1 MNAGEFR
8 AGWPNRPDD
17 FSRYDDSVVKRRFVF
32 SAAAVIFLV
41 LLALMVW
48 QGSFS
53 FSYGPSDVHE
63 TIVLSAVSMLIFVLA
78 VTLAFML
85 VRAGVKLYMDRQ
97 NNREGSRIRSR
108 LLLGALALTI
118 APTLFSAFFNY
129 SVLNRTLEKWF
140 RQPVHGIEM
149 NLQDLDRSYRSEAQ
163 GRVQAEANWIGL
175 LPQTREA
182 AASGHIDS
190 EFFRALAEKSGIQQL
205 IVVLPEGR
213 VPMLLYQQFQ
223 KTGTSLLQAKA
234 PVSNGLRTLGEI
246 QVASALA
253 LDPAAKATAIG
264 HFMDE
269 QKNLRSHK
277 KFYGE
282 TYFLMI
288 CLLTL
293 FVLFFAAWSA
303 QLLSRQISVPIAAL
317 LGAAQEVRRGDLSYR
332 VRVKAIDELAT
343 LVRAFNAMTSELEG
357 NARELEA
364 RRQFTEAI
372 LESIPTGVISVSLDE
387 RIERVN
393 RALRG
398 IFAESTVADARKL
411 EDLFSPD
418 EMVEIRYVL
427 NRARR
432 TGTAACQLDLDRVS
446 PVLHLAVT
454 VASLEDQRGFVMVLE
469 DTSDLLRAQKSAA
482 WQEVAQRIAH
492 EIKNPLT
499 PISLCADRIARQ
511 LRRLSLPSET
521 RAILEECTQTIQGE
535 VQTVKA
541 LVDEFSR
548 FSRFPAAQPVL
559 ADLNEV
565 VESAMTVFAGRL
577 EDIDV
582 SVALHDNI
590 PPILLDR
597 EQIKRVIVNLVDNAA
612 EAMKET
618 PLRRLKISTSRPAQ
632 DVVELSVTDTGC
644 GVSAAD
650 KEKLFL
656 PYFSTKGRGTG
667 LGLAIVSHIVTEHH
681 ARVRLEDNR
690 PAGTRFVIEFNA
702 VTGAESGFSPGADET
717 LPATLKV

>member
-1 MNAGEFR
+1 ML
-8 AGWPNRPDD
+8 
-17 FSRYDDSVVKRRFVF
+17 S
-32 SAAAVIFLV
+32 I

-53 FSYGPSDVHE
+53 FSFGPSDVHE

-85 VRAGVKLYMDRQ
+85 IRAGVKLYMDRQ

-129 SVLNRTLEKWF
+129 FVLNRTLNKWF
-140 RQPVHGIEM
+140 TQPVRGIEM
-149 NLQDLDRSYRSEAQ
+149 NLQELDKSYRSEAQ
-163 GRVQAEANWIGL
+163 GRMDADAKWIGL
-175 LPQTREA
+175 LPETREA
-182 AASGHIDS
+182 AENSRVNTAY
-190 EFFRALAEKSGIQQL
+190 FRSLAEKAGLQQL
-205 IVVLPEGR
+205 VLVLPEPR
-213 VPMLLYQQFQ
+213 LPILLYQRFAR
-223 KTGTSLLQAKA
+223 SDSALLQAKA
-234 PVSNGLRTLGEI
+234 PVLDGNRTLG
-246 QVASALA
+246 QVNIAGALV
-253 LDPAAKATAIG
+253 LNPVEKATAIQR
-264 HFMDE
+264 FMDE
-269 QKNLRSHK
+269 QKNLGSHK

-282 TYFLMI
+282 TYFLLL
-288 CLLTL
+288 CVLTL

-303 QLLSRQISVPIAAL
+303 QLLSRQISVPISAL

-332 VRVKAIDELAT
+332 VHVKAIDELAT

-357 NARELEA
+357 NATELEA
-364 RRQFTEAI
+364 RRHFTEAI

-398 IFAESTVADARKL
+398 IFSEEMVARAREL
-411 EDLFSPD
+411 HDLFSPD
-418 EMVEIRYVL
+418 ELAEIRYVL

-432 TGTAACQLDLDRVS
+432 TGAAACQLDLDRGS
-446 PVLHLAVT
+446 SVLHLAVT

-469 DTSDLLRAQKSAA
+469 DTSDLLRAQKAAA
-482 WQEVAQRIAH
+482 WQEVARRIAH

-511 LRRLSLPSET
+511 LRRLSLPPDT
-521 RAILEECTQTIQGE
+521 RAILEECTQIIQGE

-548 FSRFPAAQPVL
+548 FSRFPAAQPML

-565 VESAMTVFAGRL
+565 VESAMAVFAGRL
-577 EDIDV
+577 EDVNVTLVLEPHLPRIM
-582 SVALHDNI
+582 I
-590 PPILLDR
+590 DR

-612 EAMKET
+612 EAMRDS
-618 PLRRLKISTSRPAQ
+618 PLRRLQITTSQ
-632 DVVELSVTDTGC
+632 SSSDTVELAVTDTGS
-644 GVSAAD
+644 GVTAAD

-667 LGLAIVSHIVTEHH
+667 LGLAIVSHIVTEHR
-681 ARVRLEDNR
+681 AQVRLEDNR
-690 PAGTRFVIEFNA
+690 PAGTRFVIEFNTA
-702 VTGAESGFSPGADET
+702 AISENYRLHETSPET
-717 LPATLKV
+717 EQMSPATLKA

>member
-1 MNAGEFR
+1 VLCR
-8 AGWPNRPDD
+8 Y
-17 FSRYDDSVVKRRFVF
+17 SRYDDSVVKRRFVF
-32 SAAAVIFLV
+32 SAGAVIFLV

-129 SVLNRTLEKWF
+129 SVLNRTLDKWF

-175 LPQTREA
+175 LPQTGEA
-182 AASGHIDS
+182 AASGHVDS
-190 EFFRALAEKSGIQQL
+190 EFYRALAEKSGIQQL
-205 IVVLPEGR
+205 VLVLPDAR
-213 VPMLLYQQFQ
+213 VPMLLYQRFQ
-223 KTGTSLLQAKA
+223 KPGTSLLQAKA
-234 PVSNGLRTLGEI
+234 PVSDGSQKLGEI
-246 QVASALA
+246 DVAAALA
-253 LDPAAKATAIG
+253 LDPAEKATAIE
-264 HFMDE
+264 HFIDE
-269 QKNLRSHK
+269 QNNLRGHK

-293 FVLFFAAWSA
+293 FVLFFATWSA
-303 QLLSRQISVPIAAL
+303 QVLSRQISIPIAAL

-357 NARELEA
+357 NALELEA

-387 RIERVN
+387 RIERGN

-398 IFAESTVADARKL
+398 IFPEEVVAGARKL

-418 EMVEIRYVL
+418 ELVEIRYVL

-432 TGTAACQLDLDRVS
+432 TGTAACQLDLDHVS

-482 WQEVAQRIAH
+482 WQEVARRIAH

-499 PISLCADRIARQ
+499 PISLCADRMARQ
-511 LRRLSLPSET
+511 LGRLSLPPGV
-521 RAILEECTQTIQGE
+521 RAILQECTQTIQGE

-548 FSRFPAAQPVL
+548 FSRFPAAHPMP

-577 EDIDV
+577 ENIDV
-582 SVALHDNI
+582 SVALGKNI

-612 EAMKET
+612 EAMKDA
-618 PLRRLKISTSRPAQ
+618 PVRRLMVTTSRPAPE
-632 DVVELSVTDTGC
+632 VVELAVTDTGY
-644 GVSAAD
+644 GVSADD

-681 ARVRLEDNR
+681 AKVRLEDNR
-690 PAGTRFVIEFNA
+690 PVGTRFVVEFNVVLSGDSDSA
-702 VTGAESGFSPGADET
+702 SDAEET
-717 LPATLKV
+717 SPATLKV